1 MKVSTNG
8 VKRTWRII
16 DIIKWGEDY
25 FKTKDFENPKQEI
38 EWLLCDLLGLKR
50 IDLYVKF
57 EDKINDVNLNKLKSW
72 INRRVKREPLQ
83 YITGETEFYGLKF
96 KTTPQA
102 LIPRPETER
111 LVEIALNNIGENS
124 DVKLLEIGTG
134 SGCIPIA
141 ISNEKPSL
149 NILSLDISKD
159 ALELAEINA
168 ELNNCKNIKFLEMDF
183 LNETPKGKFDILL
196 SNPPYIPLKEI
207 EGIMPEVK
215 NYEPR
220 IALTDNEDGLAFYH
234 RIAKKVKTLI
244 KPKGII
250 LLEVGLGG
258 HPQKVFSLFK
268 EAGFNQL
275 ELIKDFNNNER
286 ILKICI

>member
-1 MKVSTNG
+1 MKVLTNG

-16 DIIKWGEDY
+16 DIINWGEEY

-57 EDKINDVNLNKLKSW
+57 EDKLNNVNLDKLKSW

-168 ELNNCKNIKFLEMDF
+168 ELNNCKNIEFLEMDF
-183 LNETPKGKFDILL
+183 LNETPKGEFDILL
-196 SNPPYIPLKEI
+196 SNPPYIPVKEI

-215 NYEPR
+215 NYEPM
-220 IALTDNEDGLAFYH
+220 IALTDNEDGLAFYR
-234 RIAKKVKTLI
+234 RIAKKIKTLI

-250 LLEVGLGG
+250 LLEVGLGR